1 MSASLLLAA
10 LVGVGVGVVVGA
22 LGAGGGILTVP
33 VLVYLLGQS
42 PHEATTGS
50 LLIVMVTALVALPS
64 RQRRQQVCW
73 RTGLVFAAVASL
85 GAWGGSWLNGQ
96 VGEQM
101 LMAGLAAL
109 LSVVSAV
116 MARSGL
122 RQRARD
128 RAVVGSQPG
137 AQHTEP
143 RAPAGRARLVG
154 AGLLTG
160 ALTGFFGVGGGF
172 AVVPVLTLVLAIDI
186 RRAAGTSLL
195 VMVVTTAVSLL
206 ERATAGIVIDL
217 PVVAAFAV
225 GSAAGGLI
233 GGPVSQRARAS
244 TLTLLFAL
252 ILAGTAVRSLVALL
266 LA

>member
-10 LVGVGVGVVVGA
+10 LVGLGVGVVVGA

-33 VLVYLLGQS
+33 VLVYLLGQP

-73 RTGLVFAAVASL
+73 RTGLVFAALASL

-96 VGEQM
+96 VGEQV
-101 LMAGLAAL
+101 LMVGLAVL
-109 LSVVSAV
+109 LSAVSVV

-122 RQRARD
+122 RQRAREKT
-128 RAVVGSQPG
+128 AEGGQPG
-137 AQHTEP
+137 TQQSGPAP
-143 RAPAGRARLVG
+143 RTGRAQLVG
-154 AGLLTG
+154 AGVLTG

-172 AVVPVLTLVLAIDI
+172 AVVPVLTLVLGVDI

-206 ERATAGIVIDL
+206 QRATAGIVIDL
-217 PVVAAFAV
+217 PVVVAFAV
-225 GSAAGGLI
+225 GSAVGGLV
-233 GGPVSQRARAS
+233 GGPLSQRARSS

-252 ILAGTAVRSLVALL
+252 VLAATAGRTLIALV